1 LHRERDS
8 YREWIRTNIYK
19 PLKITIMDDKKKERR
34 KLEDDELDKVS
45 GGASRNQ
52 DIAVIDV
59 L

>member
-1 LHRERDS
+1 
-8 YREWIRTNIYK
+8 
-19 PLKITIMDDKKKERR
+19 MDDKKKERR